1 MRDKITHIVTSTQM
15 AEQCTRDI
23 VQMVEDYGWVEVEMK
38 AGGRSIPQNKTYW
51 MWLEEIAN
59 YINGRNK
66 TDFDAPDLH
75 DRMRHQFL
83 GYTDSKRVGAVE
95 IPAQLKSTT
104 DLSKSE
110 MFYYMSQ
117 IDAYCANELGLL
129 LTTPGDSMYAKMKRT
144 HEVGE

>member
-1 MRDKITHIVTSTQM
+1 MRDKVTHIVTSTQM

-23 VQMVEDYGWVEVEMK
+23 VQMVNDYGWVDVEIK

-51 MWLEEIAN
+51 MWLEEMAE
-59 YINGRNK
+59 YINHRNE
-66 TDFDAPDLH
+66 TDFTAQDLH

-83 GYTDSKRVGAVE
+83 GYTDSKKVGSVE
-95 IPAQLKSTT
+95 IPAQLRSTT
-104 DLSKSE
+104 DLTKGE
-110 MFYYMSQ
+110 MFTYMNQ
-117 IDAYCANELGLL
+117 IDMYCAQSLGFL